1 MKKKNVL
8 ISIGAL
14 ALLGFGAYQVVPN
27 ATEDAVMEAS
37 VMKVK
42 DFEKHEN
49 LKFEVMDTSGLTD
62 KNLSKWFEENKEKKG
77 EHLYFDNQK
86 TYVLLSPGTKAEE
99 DTTIWFDGLKKLNDD
114 TLILGYKL
122 VSGKDLG
129 IKVEKGVIRTM
140 LIATEGKYDKTKAI
154 EVELEESP
162 VDATDEEKQSEA
174 SKDASN
180 GDKNE
185 SSEDGQAENKG
196 DK

>member
-1 MKKKNVL
+1 MKKKNVF
-8 ISIGAL
+8 ISLSAL
-14 ALLGFGAYQVVPN
+14 ALLGFGAYQFVPN
-27 ATEDAVMEAS
+27 VSENAVMEAS

-62 KNLSKWFEENKEKKG
+62 KNLSKWFEANKEKKG
-77 EHLYFDNQK
+77 EHLYFDNKK
-86 TYVLLSPGTKAEE
+86 TYVLLSPGAKAEE

-114 TLILGYKL
+114 TLIVGYKL

-154 EVELEESP
+154 EVELEETP
-162 VDATDEEKQSEA
+162 VDVISEETQA
-174 SKDASN
+174 
-180 GDKNE
+180 E
-185 SSEDGQAENKG
+185 SSGTSSDGEAKKSSSDTKKNK
-196 DK
+196 DNE